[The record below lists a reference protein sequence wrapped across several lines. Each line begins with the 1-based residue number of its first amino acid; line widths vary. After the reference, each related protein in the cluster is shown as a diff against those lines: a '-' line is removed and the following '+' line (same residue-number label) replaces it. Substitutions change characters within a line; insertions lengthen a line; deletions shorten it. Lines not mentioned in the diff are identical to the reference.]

1 MTTLANMTTFSD
13 VAALDAVEDS
23 CDYIVIGTGAAGATA
38 ARVLSGAGLDV
49 VMLEEG
55 SYVPAEALR
64 QDMYS
69 SLKSLWRDM
78 GFQGTE
84 SRAVT
89 AVLQGCT
96 VGGSTAVNSAICHRM
111 PESIHREWTDAYGAT
126 GRIPYAALERA
137 WDEIERELRIQV
149 TPDEVLGANG
159 RLLRDACEKLG
170 YSVQSIARNV
180 EGCKGT
186 SRCSQGCPTA
196 QRQSMNNAYV
206 PRSLA
211 QGARLYTDCRAE
223 TVLREGSR
231 AVGVTGR
238 FRRTLTRE
246 KGPRITVRAR
256 RGVLVAC
263 SAIQTPVFLQANGI
277 GRQSR
282 LVGER
287 LQMHPGVALAGIF
300 DNPLHCWFGATQSVE
315 TLHFWEDRYKIE
327 TINLPPELASMRL
340 PGVGA
345 ALMEQFGAFDRMAIW
360 GVQCRMRTHG
370 TVRRG
375 RLTGRTIVRYDML
388 PEDVRLAKQALVTM
402 AELMFAV
409 GARELLPGVHGMP
422 DRVKTMD
429 DMRRILEIPDDPGIF
444 HAIGSHLFGTALM
457 GSDPRTSVVGPDGQC
472 HELAGLYV
480 MDSSVFPTNMGVN
493 PQHSI
498 CGVSWL
504 FSEALANTEV
514 VRSAA

>member
-1 MTTLANMTTFSD
+1 MEQLPNMTTFGD
-13 VAALDAVEDS
+13 VEGVQGVEDA
-23 CDYIVIGTGAAGATA
+23 CDYVVIGTGAAGATA
-38 ARVLSGAGLDV
+38 ARVLAEAGLDV

-55 SYVPAEALR
+55 SWIPRQSLR

-84 SRAVT
+84 SRAVV

-96 VGGSTAVNSAICHRM
+96 VGGSTAVNSAI
-111 PESIHREWTDAYGAT
+111 IHRLPEQIHAEWERAYGAT
-126 GRIPYAALERA
+126 EHIAYADLESAWERIE
-137 WDEIERELRIQV
+137 DELRIQV
-149 TPDEVLGANG
+149 TPDEVLGRNG
-159 RLLRDACEKLG
+159 RLLRDACERKG
-170 YSVQSIARNV
+170 YSVQSIVRNV

-206 PRSLA
+206 PRALA
-211 QGARLYTDCRAE
+211 DGARLYTDCRAE
-223 TVLREGSR
+223 KVIREGGR
-231 AVGVTGR
+231 AVGVRGR

-246 KGPRITVRAR
+246 RGPELTVRAR

-263 SAIQTPVFLQANGI
+263 SAIQTPIFLQANGI

-282 LVGER
+282 LVGQR

-300 DNPLHCWFGATQSVE
+300 DEPMHCWFGATQSVE

-340 PGVGA
+340 PGVGT
-345 ALMEQFGAFDRMAIW
+345 ALMEQFGAFKHMAIW
-360 GVQCRMRTHG
+360 GVQCRMRAHG
-370 TVRRG
+370 RVRRG
-375 RLTGRTIVRYDML
+375 ALTGRTIVKYDML
-388 PEDVRLAKQALVTM
+388 PEDVRLAKTALVTM
-402 AELMFAV
+402 AEMMFLE
-409 GARELLPGVHGMP
+409 GAQQVLPGVHGLP
-422 DRVKTMD
+422 GRVSDMD
-429 DMRRILEIPDDPGIF
+429 TMRRIFDIPDDPGIF
-444 HAIGSHLFGTALM
+444 HAIGSHLFGTAVM
-457 GSDPRTSVVGPDGQC
+457 GQDPRSSVVGTDGQC
-472 HELAGLYV
+472 HELPGLYV

-493 PQHSI
+493 PQHTI

-504 FSEALANTEV
+504 FAQRLANEERAT
-514 VRSAA
+514 AAA